1 VWPADNGDAT
11 QYRNGCQPAVTD
23 DEFREIFLSNPHRAL
38 AELLERGTHLMQCE
52 IAALVATQPTLWGG
66 VSDEIDGRLQNASLK
81 P

>member
-1 VWPADNGDAT
+1 MALGLRCCVAGRDGDAT

-23 DEFREIFLSNPHRAL
+23 EEFPEIFLSNPHRAL
-38 AELLERGTHLMQCE
+38 AELLERGTHR
-52 IAALVATQPTLWGG
+52 TQAKSRRLWGR